1 MREIIITLT
10 AIALL
15 SACGGSNSSQLEEK
29 RTLRDSL
36 KEVYSNTGK
45 ELAEVEEW
53 LTKNDTTIRRN
64 VPLVT
69 TLSVEQKTF
78 EHFFEA
84 HGTAEA
90 KKNAV
95 IYPNAPGNVR
105 GILVSEGQKVSKGQK
120 LLDLD
125 SDILAKQRQE
135 VQANY
140 ELARTTFEKQ
150 KKLWDQNIG
159 SEIQFLQAKAQ
170 MEALEATMAT
180 LHEQERMQEIRAPFS
195 GHVDEIFINL
205 GEMAS
210 PQMPVVRMVDLG
222 EMHIEADVSESHIAN
237 VQEGDPVQVS
247 FPSISV
253 AFNSTIAY
261 KGQFINP
268 GNRSFKIWVE
278 MPKEGGQVLP
288 NALGKV
294 KIRDHVQDS
303 AIVIPTRLIQEDG
316 EGRSFVYAV
325 SNGDGNLK
333 AKKVFVENTL
343 SYQGESLINSE
354 SGLKAD
360 ETLIDEGSRLVVDGQ
375 EVRLQEETT
384 ETAAK

>member
-1 MREIIITLT
+1 MKEIIITIS

-15 SACGGSNSSQLEEK
+15 SACGGNGSELEEK
-29 RTLRDSL
+29 RELRDSL
-36 KEVYSNTGK
+36 KEVYSKTGK
-45 ELAEVEEW
+45 ELAKVEEW
-53 LTKNDTTIRRN
+53 LTKNDTSLRRN

-78 EHFFEA
+78 EHYFEA
-84 HGTAEA
+84 HGKAEA

-105 GILVSEGQKVSKGQK
+105 AILVAEGQKVSKGQK

-125 SDILAKQRQE
+125 SDIIAKQRQE

-140 ELARTTFEKQ
+140 ELARTTYEKQ
-150 KKLWDQNIG
+150 KRLWDQNIG
-159 SEIQFLQAKAQ
+159 SEIQYLQAKAQ
-170 MEALEATMAT
+170 MEALEATLAT
-180 LHEQERMQEIRAPFS
+180 LQEQERMQEIRAPFN
-195 GHVDEIFINL
+195 GQVDEIFLNL

-210 PQMPVVRMVDLG
+210 PQMPVVRMVDLT
-222 EMHIEADVSESHIAN
+222 EMHLEADVSESHIAN

-247 FPSISV
+247 FPSINVQFS
-253 AFNSTIAY
+253 STISY

-278 MPKEGGQVLP
+278 MPKEDAEVLP

-294 KIRDHVQDS
+294 KVRDHVQDS

-316 EGRSFVYAV
+316 QGRSFVYALA
-325 SNGDGNLK
+325 NEGGIPK
-333 AKKVFVENTL
+333 AQKVFVENTM
-343 SYQGESLINSE
+343 SYQGESLIAPGN
-354 SGLKAD
+354 GLKGD
-360 ETLIDEGSRLVVDGQ
+360 ETLIDEGARLVVDGQ
-375 EVRLQEETT
+375 EVRLEEKTT
-384 ETAAK
+384 ETAAR